1 MLFLLALL
9 FFSLSTSVTTLPMN
23 ALEHH
28 PQLLPLA
35 YSITSLVNTAE
46 VPSRYHGCWTLTI
59 VSEHIALLMSRRLN
73 V

>member
-35 YSITSLVNTAE
+35 YSITTAE

>member
-9 FFSLSTSVTTLPMN
+9 LFSLSTFVTALPMN

-35 YSITSLVNTAE
+35 YSITSVDMTE
-46 VPSRYHGCWTLTI
+46 EPSRYRGCWTLTI